1 MTAAAMNA
9 RQAAKPGLV
18 VVVVGPSG
26 AGKDTLM
33 AIAAQHFA
41 GRDDVHFVRRVI
53 TRESDA
59 GNEDHASVDDAAFDA
74 LLASGGFAVSWEAHG
89 LKYGIPVD
97 ARDRLANGALLVV
110 NGSRSVLE
118 RFRLAFER
126 VRVVNV
132 TASPEVLAARLEAR
146 GREAREDILRR
157 LARGALTVKGDFDV
171 VNIDNSGAL
180 ADAGKAMIEALE
192 QALDGRS

>member
-1 MTAAAMNA
+1 MTVAVKDA
-9 RQAAKPGLV
+9 RYAPAPGMV

-41 GRDDVHFVRRVI
+41 GRDDVQFVRRVI
-53 TRESDA
+53 TRESNA
-59 GNEDHASVDDAAFDA
+59 GSEDHVSVDEAAFGA
-74 LLASGGFAVSWEAHG
+74 LQASGGFAVSWEAHG
-89 LKYGIPVD
+89 LKYGIPAD
-97 ARDRLANGALLVV
+97 TRQQLAKGRLVVV

-118 RFRLAFER
+118 RFRAAFER
-126 VRVVNV
+126 VRVINV

-146 GREAREDILRR
+146 GRETREDILQR

-171 VNIDNSGAL
+171 VNIDNSGTV
-180 ADAGKAMIEALE
+180 ADAGKTMIEALE
-192 QALDGRS
+192 QALDGRD